1 MLSWPLSE
9 TALVVRITPT
19 VYTWRL
25 RQVVSSYDRL
35 SRRVGL
41 VSQAESSFWSIK
53 SLTFFIGCV
62 VGLASF
68 SMSNSRI
75 YIMYKYMTSLLCAFV
90 WGFLFHIAGDE
101 CLIHSSAS
109 HVCSPPQ
116 IGNQE
121 RACMSCMML
130 HIRNCRSF
138 QELQQ
143 VLMIFQGSGCCSIER
158 LVTEIVASQPCITV
172 WLRKVFVHS
181 YKHLEDNSRWHY
193 CNWYWQIQRLCSC
206 SQLHYIECFVSKRW
220 YWFDYQSKN

>member
-109 HVCSPPQ
+109 HVCYYNWRPA
-116 IGNQE
+116 G
-121 RACMSCMML
+121 CMTWITLIQWKSNFDDFPEIICPIL
-130 HIRNCRSF
+130 SF
-138 QELQQ
+138 
-143 VLMIFQGSGCCSIER
+143 
-158 LVTEIVASQPCITV
+158 TEIVTSDQYV
-172 WLRKVFVHS
+172 WLRKVFVPFARIGG
-181 YKHLEDNSRWHY
+181 NSVTCCIW
-193 CNWYWQIQRLCSC
+193 CCW
-206 SQLHYIECFVSKRW
+206 
-220 YWFDYQSKN
+220 